1 MDTTVVDLQAP
12 ESPTLSNAPTQ
23 SHQLTLMPSPEPP
36 ADPNAVP
43 KPPTDPNAVPEPP
56 TDTNAAPETPT
67 DPNAIP
73 EPAAYSSPPP
83 TPEELYGSDDPIK
96 EVRVPTESNSLKLIM
111 K

>member
-23 SHQLTLMPSPEPP
+23 SHQRTLMPSPEPP
-36 ADPNAVP
+36 ADPNAVR
-43 KPPTDPNAVPEPP
+43 KPPTDPKAVPEPP

-96 EVRVPTESNSLKLIM
+96 EVRVSADEP
-111 K
+111 